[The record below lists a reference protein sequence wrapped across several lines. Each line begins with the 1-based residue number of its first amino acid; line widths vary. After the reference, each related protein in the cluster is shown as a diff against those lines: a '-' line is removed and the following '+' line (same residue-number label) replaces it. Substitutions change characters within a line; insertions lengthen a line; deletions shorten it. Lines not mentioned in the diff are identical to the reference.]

1 MKKIPVY
8 KSGIFFG
15 GVRDFMKDPLKFPL
29 EQTRQLGDFFRVR
42 FFDRQLFV
50 TTNLEVIRHVL
61 QVNHRN
67 YHKSPAYSQ
76 LRLALG
82 KGLLTNEGDSWFQQR
97 RLAQPAFYKK
107 QLRELFGSMQEE
119 TDLYVDRL
127 LQKAD
132 TEPEVDLSFE
142 MMQLTATIVLRTLF
156 SAGNDADQEEIYR
169 LINNAQEYVMW
180 RVNHPLQIPLTYI
193 NGRHRRFLNDK
204 KVFDDLM
211 FGLIEERLADPVAYP
226 DLLNMLMQAKDADTG
241 ETMTRQ
247 QLRDE
252 SITVFAAGHETSA
265 NALTWTLYLLS
276 QHPEKLATLRAEIQK
291 TLGDRRPALE
301 DLREM
306 RYVASVIDES
316 MRLYPPAYG
325 LGRSA
330 LGQDEILGV
339 KIPRRAVLFISI
351 YALHRD
357 PAYWEAP
364 DEFRP
369 ERFLEPNPDRPRLAY
384 MPFGAGPRICIGNNF
399 ALMEMQ
405 LILIRLL
412 QHFDFQLVEGQTVEL
427 EPLITLRPKQG
438 IRMKVSKRPT
448 TVPH

>member
-8 KSGIFFG
+8 KNGFFFG
-15 GVRDFMKDPLKFPL
+15 GVRDFINDPLGFPL
-29 EQTRQLGDFFRVR
+29 KQTKRLGDFFRMR

-50 TTNLEVIRHVL
+50 TTNLDAIRHVL

-76 LRLALG
+76 IRLALG
-82 KGLLTNEGDSWFQQR
+82 KGLLTNEGDSWFRQR

-107 QLRELFGSMQEE
+107 QLQELFGAMQKE
-119 TDLYVDRL
+119 TDLYIERL
-127 LQKAD
+127 FQKVESD
-132 TEPEVDLSFE
+132 PQVDLSFE

-169 LINNAQEYVMW
+169 LINNAQEYVIY
-180 RVNHPLQIPLTYI
+180 RVNHPFRIPLTYI
-193 NGRHRRFLNDK
+193 DGRHRRFLKDK
-204 KVFDDLM
+204 EVFDQLM
-211 FGLIEERLADPVAYP
+211 FGLIEERMVDPVAYP
-226 DLLNMLMQAKDADTG
+226 DLLNMLMQAKDAETG

-276 QHPEKLATLRAEIQK
+276 QHPEKLATLRKEIQEM
-291 TLGDRRPALE
+291 LGDRSPTLE
-301 DLREM
+301 DLRSM

-330 LGQDEILGV
+330 LDKDEILGV
-339 KIPRRAVLFISI
+339 KIPKRAVIFISI

-357 PAYWEAP
+357 PKYWEAP
-364 DEFRP
+364 DAFRP
-369 ERFLEPNPDRPRLAY
+369 ERFLEPKPDRPRLAY

-427 EPLITLRPKQG
+427 EPLITLRPKEG
-438 IRMKVSKRPT
+438 IRMNVSKRAT
-448 TVPH
+448 TVLH